1 VSRFASPHCAHLQ
14 ARYIPVDISDL
25 TAHFAHAPASATAA
39 VVAAWFVWRL
49 WRRLFR
55 AAIAC
60 AIVGV
65 VVYLAFPEVMP
76 QLVQDVRGI
85 TTSER

>member
-1 VSRFASPHCAHLQ
+1 
-14 ARYIPVDISDL
+14 VDISDL

-39 VVAAWFVWRL
+39 VLAAWLAWRL

-55 AAIAC
+55 AVIAC

-65 VVYLAFPEVMP
+65 VVYLAFPQVMP
-76 QLVQDVRGI
+76 HLVQEVRGT